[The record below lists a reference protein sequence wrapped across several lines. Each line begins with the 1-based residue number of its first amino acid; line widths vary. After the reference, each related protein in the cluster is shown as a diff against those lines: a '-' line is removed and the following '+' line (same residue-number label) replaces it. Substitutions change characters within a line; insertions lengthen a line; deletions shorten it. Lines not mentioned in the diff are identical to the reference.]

1 MTPFKKAMLFACI
14 LFLVIASLKVV
25 PGWMAKVFIVQ
36 TIFFFTLAELW
47 MSMGLVNGDS
57 DAKRS
62 GSTLP
67 PLMNSLIMSGGDGL
81 IGVLQVAI
89 VRKVLGPNAFK
100 KWNWKALALMVAIGV
115 GQNIPVTYIMRKEI
129 SVGKISW
136 APLMPFQTKNIIQ
149 IQEAWIIQPILMY
162 ILLVKFNKQ
171 IFG

>member
-1 MTPFKKAMLFACI
+1 
-14 LFLVIASLKVV
+14 
-25 PGWMAKVFIVQ
+25 
-36 TIFFFTLAELW
+36 
-47 MSMGLVNGDS
+47 
-57 DAKRS
+57 
-62 GSTLP
+62 
-67 PLMNSLIMSGGDGL
+67 
-81 IGVLQVAI
+81 
-89 VRKVLGPNAFK
+89 
-100 KWNWKALALMVAIGV
+100 MVAIGV